1 MTMKSW
7 RDVLTIHPAA
17 ELFPR
22 MSPDELRALGED
34 IKKNGLH
41 VPVALWAG
49 GGKKM
54 YVIDGVNRLD
64 AMETVGI
71 AFDDMKGFQTMKPE
85 TDPYAFAISM
95 NIERRHLNAE
105 QKRDLIAK
113 VIKAKPDTSNN
124 AIAKQVKADDKTV
137 ASVRREMEARSEIP
151 NVSTRTDSKGRQ
163 QPARKAAKRE
173 KATPPPVSEEVLQS
187 PSPVARADIGP
198 DNRSEAER
206 LRIRV
211 DELQAELRLRDIK
224 IAALESEIEELK
236 EQMEAGEASLWDCK
250 LPINRLLDRDML
262 QRIVDSGLLPLKTR
276 KPEVQA
282 EFERLS
288 PETTKRAAE
297 ISEHN
302 AQVLLK
308 ILRKHF
314 REVLLDEDHVVDEEE
329 PTPDTG
335 TDDAPPA
342 GIDEAPQPADDGL
355 DIPECLRR
363 TAP

>member
-1 MTMKSW
+1 MPIQTKPLAPKW

-22 MSPDELRALGED
+22 MTPDELRALGDD

-41 VPVALWAG
+41 VPVALWRGHAEDG
-49 GGKKM
+49 DTKM

-151 NVSTRTDSKGRQ
+151 NVSTRTDSSGRG
-163 QPARKAAKRE
+163 QPARKTRKPTRPPAA
-173 KATPPPVSEEVLQS
+173 PPPTADGQAIRDAAATRVQAPVSGQPEPQAALK
-187 PSPVARADIGP
+187 PPADDIGP
-198 DNRSEAER
+198 NGVAEAER
-206 LRIRV
+206 LRVRV
-211 DELQAELRLRDIK
+211 EELQAQVRQRDIK
-224 IAALESEIEELK
+224 ITGLESEIEELR
-236 EQMEAGEASLWDCK
+236 GK
-250 LPINRLLDRDML
+250 LATGTGGNM
-262 QRIVDSGLLPLKTR
+262 S
-276 KPEVQA
+276 
-282 EFERLS
+282 
-288 PETTKRAAE
+288 
-297 ISEHN
+297 ISEFQTAIKKWEDTVETQKNIIRDLQNEN
-302 AQVLLK
+302 AK
-308 ILRKHF
+308 LRAG
-314 REVLLDEDHVVDEEE
+314 VA
-329 PTPDTG
+329 
-335 TDDAPPA
+335 APP
-342 GIDEAPQPADDGL
+342 PDDGL
-355 DIPECLRR
+355 DIPKNLLRAKPR
-363 TAP
+363 EMAQ

>member
-1 MTMKSW
+1 MPIQTKPLAPKW

-22 MSPDELRALGED
+22 MTPDELRALGDD

-41 VPVALWAG
+41 VPVALWRGHAEDG
-49 GGKKM
+49 DTKM

-151 NVSTRTDSKGRQ
+151 NVSTRTDSRGRG
-163 QPARKAAKRE
+163 QPARKTRKPTRPPAA
-173 KATPPPVSEEVLQS
+173 PPPKADGQAIRDAAATRVQAPVSGQPEPQ
-187 PSPVARADIGP
+187 VALKPPADDIGP
-198 DNRSEAER
+198 NGVAEAER
-206 LRIRV
+206 LRVRV
-211 DELQAELRLRDIK
+211 EELQAQVRQRDITIEGLRRD
-224 IAALESEIEELK
+224 IAELQKTCGDPMSVSEFQAAIKKWEDTVETQRGIIARLENENANLR
-236 EQMEAGEASLWDCK
+236 AGF
-250 LPINRLLDRDML
+250 
-262 QRIVDSGLLPLKTR
+262 V
-276 KPEVQA
+276 
-282 EFERLS
+282 
-288 PETTKRAAE
+288 
-297 ISEHN
+297 
-302 AQVLLK
+302 
-308 ILRKHF
+308 
-314 REVLLDEDHVVDEEE
+314 
-329 PTPDTG
+329 
-335 TDDAPPA
+335 APR
-342 GIDEAPQPADDGL
+342 DDGL
-355 DIPECLRR
+355 DSPNTCGGSPHDRR
-363 TAP
+363 HL

>member
-1 MTMKSW
+1 MKNRPARPEGRRAEAHNQQPQNNSPLAPVKSW
-7 RDVLTIHPAA
+7 RDILPIHPAA

-41 VPVALWAG
+41 VPVALWSG

-54 YVIDGVNRLD
+54 YVIDGINRLD

-151 NVSTRTDSKGRQ
+151 NVSTRTDSSGRG
-163 QPARKAAKRE
+163 QPARKTRKPTRPPAA
-173 KATPPPVSEEVLQS
+173 PPPTADGQAIRDAAATRVQAPVSGQPEPQAALK
-187 PSPVARADIGP
+187 PLADDIGP
-198 DNRSEAER
+198 NGVAEAER
-206 LRIRV
+206 LRVRV
-211 DELQAELRLRDIK
+211 EELQAQVRQRDIK
-224 IAALESEIEELK
+224 ITGLESEIEELR
-236 EQMEAGEASLWDCK
+236 GK
-250 LPINRLLDRDML
+250 LATGTGGNM
-262 QRIVDSGLLPLKTR
+262 S
-276 KPEVQA
+276 
-282 EFERLS
+282 
-288 PETTKRAAE
+288 
-297 ISEHN
+297 ISEFQTAIKKWEDTVETQKNIIRDLQNEN
-302 AQVLLK
+302 AK
-308 ILRKHF
+308 LRAG
-314 REVLLDEDHVVDEEE
+314 VA
-329 PTPDTG
+329 
-335 TDDAPPA
+335 APP
-342 GIDEAPQPADDGL
+342 PDDGL
-355 DIPECLRR
+355 DIPKNLLRAKPR
-363 TAP
+363 EMAQ